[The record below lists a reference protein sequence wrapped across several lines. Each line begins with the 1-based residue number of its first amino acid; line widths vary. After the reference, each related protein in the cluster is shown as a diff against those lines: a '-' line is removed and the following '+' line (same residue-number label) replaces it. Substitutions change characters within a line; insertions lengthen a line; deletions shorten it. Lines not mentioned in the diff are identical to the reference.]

1 MKTTSAHYF
10 LPLLLSVGLPVACSG
25 TTDKIMDGSGSSD
38 AGNGTGND
46 DGSSGG
52 ESHQGSGE
60 AGEGAVAGKGGTGG
74 HVNGGSGGATEGGS
88 AFGGSAHGG
97 SGGTAMVE
105 GGAGPDGGGA
115 GGAGGDDIGVGGA
128 SAGAGGDGGGVIETP
143 VDPKLDGADDAASGR
158 YRLHYK
164 PQPKCLASNDG
175 LSAASCSNNQDQKF
189 FLDGAG
195 GKFVRVRGVESNQC
209 IGLVEDAEPGSVVC
223 TEDAKVQL
231 IPTGNGY
238 FQLVLPNDTCLGV
251 LADAPRTVKCTAET
265 VWSLDD
271 VGTNFALSSKWLAT
285 STFPGYSTD
294 YAHDGDHN
302 AGLSGHS
309 WANNWNPPS
318 VVLPQEV
325 DIDLGAPKQ
334 FSTVNVFTSSGY
346 EIGSYDLDY
355 FNGIS
360 WVSLAVVKDNVLPVL
375 THVFPTVVAQK
386 LRFIVRRGPEAQFI
400 YTRLNEVEIY

>member
-25 TTDKIMDGSGSSD
+25 TTDKIMDRSSSSD
-38 AGNGTGND
+38 AGAGHD

-52 ESHQGSGE
+52 ESQQGSGE
-60 AGEGAVAGKGGTGG
+60 AGEGAVAGKGGEG
-74 HVNGGSGGATEGGS
+74 HVNGGSGGATDGGS
-88 AFGGSAHGG
+88 ASGGTARGG
-97 SGGTAMVE
+97 SGGATTVE

-115 GGAGGDDIGVGGA
+115 GGAGGDGVADTAGAAGVGG
-128 SAGAGGDGGGVIETP
+128 DGGVIETP
-143 VDPKLDGADDAASGR
+143 VDPTLDGADDAASGR

-164 PQPKCLASNDG
+164 PQSKCLASAKDDG
-175 LSAASCSNNQDQKF
+175 ISAVACNNNQDQKF
-189 FLDGAG
+189 FIDGAG
-195 GKFVRVRGVESNQC
+195 GQFVRVRGVDSNEC
-209 IGLVEDAEPGSVVC
+209 IGLGADAEPGSVVC
-223 TEDAKVQL
+223 SEDAKVQL

-251 LADAPRTVKCTAET
+251 LGDLPRTVKCTADT
-265 VWSLDD
+265 VWSFDD
-271 VGTNFALSSKWLAT
+271 IGTNFALKAKWTAT

-294 YAHDGDHN
+294 YVHDGDHN

-318 VVLPQEV
+318 LVLPQEV
-325 DIDLGAPKQ
+325 NVDLGAPKQ
-334 FSTVNVFTSSGY
+334 ISTVNVFTSSGY

-355 FNGIS
+355 FDGQK
-360 WVSLAVVKDNVLPVL
+360 WVNLASVKENVLPVL
-375 THVFPTVVAQK
+375 THSFPTVVTQK
-386 LRFIVRRGPEAQFI
+386 LRFTVRRGPEAQFN